1 MPLVLFSNPAVP
13 ARTLAEF
20 IAYAKAN
27 PGKVNYGVPGLG
39 TVNHLMMER
48 LKQTT
53 GTEITCIPYRG
64 SPPAVLALM
73 KNEIQVFPIGL
84 AAVGT
89 SLREGK
95 LTALAVATRERVPM
109 LPDVPTIAEF
119 GLPGFCG
126 LELVRIGRAGRHA
139 RSGAGS
145 AGGGGGA
152 GAKTALVKERFA
164 KLSMLLP
171 QLSRAQFAASLK
183 AEAAFWRETVQRGQN
198 HHRVG
203 SPGLPPAAAPAIS
216 ARSGPPSISS
226 RPLERAGSAIKALS
240 SLEEQPVRAS
250 LVRLVVQGPGQ
261 SFVPIVW
268 HWPHPPA

>member
-1 MPLVLFSNPAVP
+1 M
-13 ARTLAEF
+13 
-20 IAYAKAN
+20 
-27 PGKVNYGVPGLG
+27 NYGVPGLG

-53 GTEITCIPYRG
+53 GTEMTGIPYRG

-109 LPDVPTIAEF
+109 LPDVPTIAEL

-152 GAKTALVKERFA
+152 GATDRPGQGAICQAQHALV
-164 KLSMLLP
+164 P

-183 AEAAFWRETVQRGQN
+183 AEAAFWRETVQRGK
-198 HHRVG
+198 
-203 SPGLPPAAAPAIS
+203 IT
-216 ARSGPPSISS
+216 I
-226 RPLERAGSAIKALS
+226 E
-240 SLEEQPVRAS
+240 
-250 LVRLVVQGPGQ
+250 
-261 SFVPIVW
+261 
-268 HWPHPPA
+268 